1 VYEHSYQ
8 SVKTE
13 RFAGPGRTP
22 SAWSRLARTA
32 SEGGCEPPVD
42 LRGAEAL
49 HLDEL
54 AAPRPAGDDGDLLE
68 SDSERLGE
76 ERDELAVGAAAFG
89 RRGDSGSPAAAVTAD
104 ELAPRR
110 SRGDGQLDSGHVRET
125 DTLLTQ
131 WLPVRTKVEEL
142 PESRVRLEVE
152 VPEEDVKHAIEH
164 AASDL
169 AASLRIPGFRK
180 GKAPVQVVAARV
192 GREALWD
199 EAVRSHLDGWFWN
212 AAATSGVRP
221 VASPEV
227 DVGETPPEE
236 GQTFRF
242 TATVAVVPRP
252 RLGEW
257 TELEVGA
264 PEAEVP
270 TELLDAELDRLRQAV
285 AELAP
290 ADHRPAQPGDVVVI
304 DMEGAEIGA
313 TQRDYALEV
322 GSGRLVDE
330 IEAALVGMSA
340 GESKEA
346 EFELA
351 DEEKA
356 TVTVTVK
363 GIQEKVLP
371 PLDDELAQA
380 ASEFETLAELRS
392 DIEARLREQLEAELE
407 LKLRQDAVDALVAA
421 SSFDSIDP
429 MVERRTAELA
439 TGFVRSL
446 ERRGLSLE
454 VYLSMTGQT
463 QEQIVGRLRA
473 EAEQAL
479 KRELVLEAV
488 ADRLELEVTDEEI
501 EALVREEAGEN
512 GEDPDAFLAAARDGG
527 GFEQLRSDLR
537 MRKALDAVVGDVKRI
552 PVELAA
558 AREKLWTPEKEKAPT
573 EMKIWT
579 PGSEGGT

>member
-1 VYEHSYQ
+1 M
-8 SVKTE
+8 
-13 RFAGPGRTP
+13 
-22 SAWSRLARTA
+22 
-32 SEGGCEPPVD
+32 
-42 LRGAEAL
+42 
-49 HLDEL
+49 
-54 AAPRPAGDDGDLLE
+54 
-68 SDSERLGE
+68 
-76 ERDELAVGAAAFG
+76 
-89 RRGDSGSPAAAVTAD
+89 
-104 ELAPRR
+104 
-110 SRGDGQLDSGHVRET
+110 
-125 DTLLTQ
+125 LLTQ
-131 WLPVRTKVEEL
+131 WLAVRTKVEEL
-142 PESRVRLEVE
+142 PQSRVRLEVE

-169 AASLRIPGFRK
+169 AESLRIPGFRK

-236 GQTFRF
+236 GETFRF
-242 TATVAVVPRP
+242 TATVAVVPKP
-252 RLGEW
+252 ELAEW

-270 TELLDAELDRLRQAV
+270 AELVDAELERLRETA

-290 ADHRPAQPGDVVVI
+290 ADHRPAQEGDVVVI

-313 TQRDYALEV
+313 TQRDYAVEL
-322 GSGRLVDE
+322 GSGRLIDE

-340 GESKEA
+340 GESKEV

-351 DEEKA
+351 DEQKA
-356 TVTVTVK
+356 TVTVAVE

-380 ASEFETLAELRS
+380 VSEFETLGELRS
-392 DIEARLREQLEAELE
+392 DIEARLREQLEVELE
-407 LKLRQDAVDALVAA
+407 LKLRQDAVDTLVAA
-421 SSFDSIDP
+421 STFDSIEP

-446 ERRGLSLE
+446 ERRGLGLE
-454 VYLSMTGQT
+454 TYLAMTGQT
-463 QEQIVGRLRA
+463 QEQIIGRLRS

-479 KRELVLEAV
+479 KRELALDAV
-488 ADRLELEVTDEEI
+488 ADRLELEVADEEI
-501 EALVREEAGEN
+501 EALVREEAEES
-512 GEDPDAFLAAARDGG
+512 GEDPDAFLAAARDGA
-527 GFEQLRSDLR
+527 GFEQLRGDLR
-537 MRKALDAVVGDVKRI
+537 MRKALDAVVAGVKRI

-579 PGSEGGT
+579 PGSEGGI

>member
-1 VYEHSYQ
+1 M
-8 SVKTE
+8 
-13 RFAGPGRTP
+13 
-22 SAWSRLARTA
+22 
-32 SEGGCEPPVD
+32 
-42 LRGAEAL
+42 
-49 HLDEL
+49 
-54 AAPRPAGDDGDLLE
+54 
-68 SDSERLGE
+68 
-76 ERDELAVGAAAFG
+76 
-89 RRGDSGSPAAAVTAD
+89 
-104 ELAPRR
+104 
-110 SRGDGQLDSGHVRET
+110 
-125 DTLLTQ
+125 LLTQ
-131 WLPVRTKVEEL
+131 WLAVRTKVEEL

-169 AASLRIPGFRK
+169 AESLRIPGFRK

-227 DVGETPPEE
+227 DVGDTPPEE
-236 GQTFRF
+236 GETFRF
-242 TATVAVVPRP
+242 TATVAVVPKP
-252 RLGEW
+252 ELAEW
-257 TELEVGA
+257 SELEVGA

-270 TELLDAELDRLRQAV
+270 TELVDAELERLRETA

-290 ADHRPAQPGDVVVI
+290 ADHRPAQEGDVVVI

-313 TQRDYALEV
+313 TQRDYAVEL

-330 IEAALVGMSA
+330 IEAALAGMST
-340 GESKEA
+340 GESKEV
-346 EFELA
+346 EFELP
-351 DEEKA
+351 EEQKA
-356 TVTVTVK
+356 TVTLAVK

-392 DIEARLREQLEAELE
+392 DIEARLREQLEVELE

-421 SSFDSIDP
+421 SKFDSIEP

-454 VYLSMTGQT
+454 TYLAMTGQT
-463 QEQIVGRLRA
+463 QEQIIGRLRS

-479 KRELVLEAV
+479 KRELALDAV
-488 ADRLELEVTDEEI
+488 ADRLELEVADEEI
-501 EALVREEAGEN
+501 EALVREEAEES
-512 GEDPDAFLAAARDGG
+512 GEDPDAFLAAARNGA
-527 GFEQLRSDLR
+527 GFEQLRGDLR
-537 MRKALDAVVGDVKRI
+537 MRKALDAVVAGVKRI